1 MVKNMD
7 DWGPGWVGCQHD
19 GAMNPARR
27 ASAWLATQLGIG
39 LLWISLLVGSVETT
53 TVMARAPH
61 QVALMLVLAGW
72 LPSVPLAL
80 WQVRH
85 RRWRSLLL
93 SDLLG
98 AGLLVLVACTL
109 YLPLFFVQV
118 IWFIPLALLPRGSIP
133 ECVIQVVGK
142 RKRTNNNG
150 G

>member
-1 MVKNMD
+1 
-7 DWGPGWVGCQHD
+7 
-19 GAMNPARR
+19 MNPARR
-27 ASAWLATQLGIG
+27 AAPWLALQLGVG
-39 LLWISLLVGSVETT
+39 LLWIAVLAGSVQTT
-53 TVMARAPH
+53 TALVLAPH

-109 YLPLFFVQV
+109 YLPLFFINV
-118 IWFIPLALLPRGSIP
+118 IWFISLALLPRGSIT
-133 ECVIQVVGK
+133 ESLIQLVAK
-142 RKRTNNNG
+142 RKR
-150 G
+150 